1 MLAKPSSQVNRSK
14 TVTSSTSV
22 NKAKKS
28 TAKGSSLNAMDFM
41 FGAPSHTNELDELL
55 VKEQIDKQKSEAA
68 EKEREMAIEAKK
80 KQKVNK

>member
-1 MLAKPSSQVNRSK
+1 MLAKPSSQMNRSK
-14 TVTSSTSV
+14 TLTSSTSA

-28 TAKGSSLNAMDFM
+28 TAKSPLNAMDFM
-41 FGAPSHTNELDELL
+41 FGAPSHTNELDQLL

-80 KQKVNK
+80 KQKVNA